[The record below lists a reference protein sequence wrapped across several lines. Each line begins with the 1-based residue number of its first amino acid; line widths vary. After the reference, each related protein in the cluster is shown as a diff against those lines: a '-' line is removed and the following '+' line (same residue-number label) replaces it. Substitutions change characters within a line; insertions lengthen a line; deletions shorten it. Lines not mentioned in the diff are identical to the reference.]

1 MFLIMLCYKKLKKYT
16 SCVVKFQKKNKKGNI
31 GMQNKICRER
41 RPCRSEERGI
51 TLVALTITIIILLI
65 LSTVSITMG
74 TKQYGSIKL
83 KGFYTK
89 LEIAQEGIEKI
100 AKINENYKDE
110 NGNTVYLKDLGTLP
124 NEEQKAI
131 IQNLGYNVTN
141 FKYFTAEQVKND
153 LEISGVELDLLVDFT
168 NKIVINPQGIEID
181 GKQYYQLENKKYA
194 ISTNEKKNKGTVDF
208 TYKAEK
214 YGDKSYKI
222 TITPINVGDV
232 KQGIVKYKK
241 EKIDYWTA
249 AQDNQFIT
257 DQLAKYEVMYE
268 DANNNSVTKS
278 LLLSLNESGEVII
291 AEE

>member
-1 MFLIMLCYKKLKKYT
+1 
-16 SCVVKFQKKNKKGNI
+16 
-31 GMQNKICRER
+31 MQNKICRKRFTR
-41 RPCRSEERGI
+41 RSKEKGI
-51 TLVALTITIIILLI
+51 TLVALTMTIIILLI

-100 AKINENYKDE
+100 ARTNENYKDE
-110 NGNTVYLKDLGTLP
+110 SGNTVYLKDLGTLP
-124 NEEQKAI
+124 NAEQKSI

-141 FKYFTAEQVKND
+141 FKYFTAQQVQND
-153 LEISGVELDLLVDFT
+153 LGISGVELDLLVDFE

-194 ISTNEKKNKGTVDF
+194 VTINENKNKGTVDF

-214 YGDKSYKI
+214 YGNNSYRI
-222 TITPINVGDV
+222 SITPINIGDI

-241 EKIDYWTA
+241 EGINYWTA
-249 AQDNQFIT
+249 AENNQFIT
-257 DQLAKYEVMYE
+257 DQLAKYEIMYE
-268 DANNNSVTKS
+268 DANNNSVTKI
-278 LLLSLNESGEVII
+278 LLLSLNESGEVVVT
-291 AEE
+291 EE